1 METEAHA
8 KDPGIQ
14 VLEAL
19 EAVEPAQAMTVLSTL
34 ADDLHKSG
42 QDRLNLDQAWERF
55 KQLLQRRGY
64 YVETPAKLSASL
76 KEIEEVGAGFDLY
89 DLARS
94 LARYDLARTKCRK
107 LATARAL
114 PELKSF
120 ASNCV
125 CGKRRK
131 GTDHAGLPAR

>member
-1 METEAHA
+1 METEGAC

-34 ADDLHKSG
+34 ADDLHASG
-42 QDRLNLDQAWERF
+42 QDGLDLNRAWASF

-64 YVETPAKLSASL
+64 FVETPDQLSASL
-76 KEIEEVGAGFDLY
+76 REIQDVGAGFDLF

-94 LARYDLARTKCRK
+94 LARYDLARTTCRK
-107 LATARAL
+107 LAPAPAL
-114 PELKSF
+114 PELRSF

-131 GTDHAGLPAR
+131 GKNHA

>member
-1 METEAHA
+1 METEGYS

-19 EAVEPAQAMTVLSTL
+19 EAVEPTQAMTVLSTL
-34 ADDLHKSG
+34 ADDLHASG
-42 QDRLNLDQAWERF
+42 QDRLDLNRAWESF
-55 KQLLQRRGY
+55 KQVLQRRGY
-64 YVETPAKLSASL
+64 FVETPAELSRSL
-76 KEIEEVGAGFDLY
+76 REIQEVGAGFDLY

-94 LARYDLARTKCRK
+94 LAQYDLARTKCRK
-107 LATARAL
+107 LANDRAL

-120 ASNCV
+120 ASHCV

-131 GTDHAGLPAR
+131 GNDHA